1 MKNTR
6 KLMAKLI
13 NWEIEKRK
21 IKITNK
27 RDYVVTNE

>member
-1 MKNTR
+1 
-6 KLMAKLI
+6 MAKLI

-27 RDYVVTNE
+27 RDYVVTNEWRQLME